1 MRIVNE
7 SARKD
12 TFGNSEFI
20 FFETLH
26 SPSANQCFVRS
37 SSQLPAVQMSV
48 ESQENELLNV
58 DAEMLKE
65 QGNASFRAGDFV
77 TALQLYT
84 QAIDLDPSN
93 AKYLINRSLCFASMN
108 DWSKSGED
116 ARASIKLAP
125 KATKAH
131 FRLVKSLFELGKF
144 KDARLAILN
153 GLKECGE
160 GKEMK
165 LLEDELLTRT
175 GIPLRPKSTDF
186 EIVGE
191 LGDGNFS
198 KVYKAL
204 HKSTNKVF
212 AIKVSHVRL

>member
-1 MRIVNE
+1 MSTDTQESQIVN
-7 SARKD
+7 
-12 TFGNSEFI
+12 
-20 FFETLH
+20 
-26 SPSANQCFVRS
+26 
-37 SSQLPAVQMSV
+37 V
-48 ESQENELLNV
+48 E
-58 DAEMLKE
+58 AEDLKE
-65 QGNASFRAGDFV
+65 QGNSSFRSGDFV
-77 TALQLYT
+77 TALELYT

-93 AKYLINRSLCFASMN
+93 SKYLINRSLCFASMS
-108 DWSKSGED
+108 DWGKSGED

-131 FRLVKSLFELGKF
+131 FRLVKSLFELGRF

-165 LLEDELLTRT
+165 LLEEELLTRT

-212 AIKVSHVRL
+212 AIKVNSPYF